1 VRSFDPD
8 IARVEREG
16 IAAFEAVPLEGLQ
29 EELRH
34 GCMAVVRIECINVLG
49 PKPGA
54 LVRSKFHQ
62 PRGAPIDPDASWSNF
77 CYTAGMGRDQAI
89 AKLKE
94 HEAELRQLGI
104 EHLYLFGSTAR
115 GEAREDSDVDLFFD
129 HPVGSIGLYELM
141 DVKETA
147 SRILGRK
154 ADIMTRRSLH
164 RVLRDRIEASALQV
178 F

>member
-1 VRSFDPD
+1 MRTTRNA
-8 IARVEREG
+8 IGQRRRVPYGTR
-16 IAAFEAVPLEGLQ
+16 LL
-29 EELRH
+29 
-34 GCMAVVRIECINVLG
+34 
-49 PKPGA
+49 
-54 LVRSKFHQ
+54 
-62 PRGAPIDPDASWSNF
+62 PRGQPIDPDASWSDF
-77 CYTAGMGRDQAI
+77 CYPAGMGRDQAI
-89 AKLKE
+89 ARLKE

>member
-1 VRSFDPD
+1 MAASGAFGRPD
-8 IARVEREG
+8 FNRAVE
-16 IAAFEAVPLEGLQ
+16 
-29 EELRH
+29 
-34 GCMAVVRIECINVLG
+34 
-49 PKPGA
+49 
-54 LVRSKFHQ
+54 FHQ
-62 PRGAPIDPDASWSNF
+62 LRCQPIDPDAIWSDL
-77 CYTAGMGRDQAI
+77 CCTARMGRDQAI
-89 AKLKE
+89 ARLKA

-141 DVKETA
+141 DVKETT

-154 ADIMTRRSLH
+154 ADIMTRRGLH
-164 RVLRDRIEASALQV
+164 RLLRDRIEASALQV